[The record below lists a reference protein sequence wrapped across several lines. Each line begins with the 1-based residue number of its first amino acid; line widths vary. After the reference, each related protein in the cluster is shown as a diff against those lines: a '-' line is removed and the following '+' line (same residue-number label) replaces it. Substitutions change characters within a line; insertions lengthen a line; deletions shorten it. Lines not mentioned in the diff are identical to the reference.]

1 MAVLKRAWRLRQQ
14 VRNHHTSGIADIL
27 LVCRTGGGRKK
38 DVRKWAQERSD
49 AELELIYK
57 MTRVHL
63 RDIK

>member
-1 MAVLKRAWRLRQQ
+1 M
-14 VRNHHTSGIADIL
+14 

-38 DVRKWAQERSD
+38 DHRKWMQERTD
-49 AELELIYK
+49 AELEAIYK

>member
-1 MAVLKRAWRLRQQ
+1 MATR
-14 VRNHHTSGIADIL
+14 TTG
-27 LVCRTGGGRKK
+27 TGGGRKK